1 LSRAGSRQIAS
12 TNRVFRHRAPHRG
25 GKRLGED
32 HVDRDAKWP
41 GGAGRNRLDFSPRPA
56 SMREDKQVEVGIRP
70 RRPVGERADHP
81 GAHAR
86 RGERRPAQ
94 DARGCSG
101 NAKHF
106 HGRIVL
112 TLLRHRKIQFGST
125 SCRRPCQNPAQRP
138 GPR

>member
-70 RRPVGERADHP
+70 RRP
-81 GAHAR
+81 
-86 RGERRPAQ
+86 AQ